1 MFDDFIYT
9 CQCILY
15 EYACFARNNNFS
27 NEFRETSNQNAV
39 KNCVN
44 NAKTKHLSSRN
55 EMNNVYCKF
64 KKKSPQIKP
73 LNHCALYKARHTSEM
88 NTIINVVAIMPS
100 N

>member
-15 EYACFARNNNFS
+15 KYACFARNNNFS

-44 NAKTKHLSSRN
+44 NAKTKYLSSRN
-55 EMNNVYCKF
+55 EMNDVDCKF
-64 KKKSPQIKP
+64 
-73 LNHCALYKARHTSEM
+73 
-88 NTIINVVAIMPS
+88 
-100 N
+100 